1 MGSMFW
7 FIATIAFII
16 LEVISTALI
25 SIWFALSAF
34 IVFIIT
40 YFMSNTLIEI
50 IIFCILSIIFL
61 LLTRPIYNKYFKKK
75 IVNTN
80 VYSIIGKEFILKES
94 ITKDSLGK
102 IKIDDQIWNVI
113 SNSGDIKA
121 GEKVIVEDING
132 TKLVVRKRD

>member
-7 FIATIAFII
+7 FIATIAFIV
-16 LEVISTALI
+16 LELISTALI

>member
-7 FIATIAFII
+7 FIATIAFIV
-16 LEVISTALI
+16 LELISTALI

-113 SNSGDIKA
+113 SN
-121 GEKVIVEDING
+121 
-132 TKLVVRKRD
+132 